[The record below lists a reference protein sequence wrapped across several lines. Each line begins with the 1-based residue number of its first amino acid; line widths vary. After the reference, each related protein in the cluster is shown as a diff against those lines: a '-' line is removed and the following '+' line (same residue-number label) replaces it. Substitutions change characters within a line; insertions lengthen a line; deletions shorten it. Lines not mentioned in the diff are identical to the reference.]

1 MIAFRSNNDSEDL
14 SKKLQKL
21 IDAINAQPLDE
32 YQEGSLHQQITLLEI
47 NDAIYNTLFEEACDS
62 IQLTIYKNPN
72 NSMDMIINKIEDGY

>member
-1 MIAFRSNNDSEDL
+1 MIAFRSNNDSEGL

-32 YQEGSLHQQITLLEI
+32 YQEGSFHQQITLLEI